1 MAARLTGA
9 PLRVAQWDTL
19 FVDRY
24 MTGIAQTNWSVFPS
38 GSEFLMVAGKASGD
52 IKMVV
57 NWPQLP
63 GLQRKGSTRP

>member
-24 MTGIAQTNWSVFPS
+24 MLGIAQTNWSVFPS
-38 GSEFLMVAGKASGD
+38 GREFLMVAGKASGD
-52 IKMVV
+52 KMVV

-63 GLQRKGSTRP
+63 GLRRNGSTPP

>member
-1 MAARLTGA
+1 MAARLTGI

-24 MTGIAQTNWSVFPS
+24 MHGLAQTNWSVFPS
-38 GSEFLMVAGKASGD
+38 GREFLMVAGKSSVD

-63 GLQRKGSTRP
+63 GLQREGSTPP